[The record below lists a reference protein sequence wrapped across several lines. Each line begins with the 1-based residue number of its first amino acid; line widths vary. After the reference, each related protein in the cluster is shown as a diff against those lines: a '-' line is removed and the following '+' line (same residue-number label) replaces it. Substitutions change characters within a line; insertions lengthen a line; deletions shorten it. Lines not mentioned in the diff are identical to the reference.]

1 MGKNYDFSGWATR
14 NNLRCSDGRTILK
27 DAFRDCDGKV
37 VPLVWNHQHNETS
50 NVLGHALLENRDDGV
65 YTYGY
70 LNETPDG
77 KNAKEMLRHGDI
89 NSLSIYA
96 NQLQQNHRKEVM
108 HGEIREVSLVLAGA
122 NPGAYIDEV
131 MVHGESLDD
140 EFIVN
145 MGTEAEITI
154 ENELSHAEEKQ
165 PEEKGDKK
173 MAENNSGSE
182 KTVKDVWDTLNEE
195 QKNVVYAII
204 GEAVENNE
212 GEDKEDKEDMKHNAF
227 DTDHENNDL
236 YLSHA
241 DQAQIIKDGKKYG
254 SLKASLNA
262 YAESMGF
269 NADELMH
276 SDADYGIVRSE
287 DKQDYFVNDPSFL
300 FPEAKAL
307 NETPAW
313 IQRPTEWVASVM
325 GGTTHTPFSR
335 IKTLFADITED
346 AARAKGYI
354 KGKMKKEEVFT
365 LLKRTTEPTTIY
377 KKQKMDRDDVADI
390 TTFDVIAWIKAEMR
404 MMLDEEIA
412 RAILVGDGRLA
423 DDDDK
428 IDETKIRP
436 IWTDHELF
444 SIKRVINF
452 TANESEDDKAKKMI
466 KEAVRARKD
475 YRGSGNPTLY
485 TTEDW
490 LTTMLLL
497 EDSQGYRL
505 YKTIA
510 ELAAAMRVSKIVAVP
525 IMENL
530 YRTDSENKRRDLMG
544 IIVNMKDY
552 RIGADKLG
560 AVNMFDG
567 FDLDY
572 NQQKYLIE
580 TRMSGSLDK
589 PYSAIVLE
597 SITAAG

>member
-1 MGKNYDFSGWATR
+1 MDKNYDFSGWATR

-165 PEEKGDKK
+165 PEEKGDEK
-173 MAENNSGSE
+173 MAEKNESGSE
-182 KTVKDVWDTLNEE
+182 KTVGEVWDSLTEE
-195 QKNVVYAII
+195 QKTAVYAII
-204 GEAVENNE
+204 GEIEK
-212 GEDKEDKEDMKHNAF
+212 GDDKEDGEDMKHNAF
-227 DTDHENNDL
+227 DTDNENNDL

-262 YAESMGF
+262 YAESMGL
-269 NADELMH
+269 NGDELMH

-365 LLKRTTEPTTIY
+365 LLKRTTEPTTVY

-390 TTFDVIAWIKAEMR
+390 TTFDVIAWIKSEMR

-412 RAILVGDGRLA
+412 RAILVGDGRLS
-423 DDDDK
+423 DDEDK

-436 IWTDHELF
+436 IWKDHELF

-475 YRGSGNPTLY
+475 YRGSGNPTLF

-510 ELAAAMRVSKIVAVP
+510 ELAAAMRVSKIVTVP